1 VGEKL
6 YRIWRIYMAGSAL
19 GFERGWMSI
28 YQVLAGKPL
37 PGGALE
43 LPETREYIYER

>member
-1 VGEKL
+1 
-6 YRIWRIYMAGSAL
+6 
-19 GFERGWMSI
+19 MSI

-43 LPETREYIYER
+43 LPETREYIYAR

>member
-1 VGEKL
+1 
-6 YRIWRIYMAGSAL
+6 
-19 GFERGWMSI
+19 MSV

-43 LPETREYIYER
+43 VPETRDYIYAR